1 MLSIQQAQKQFDN
14 GNHAFQPVSFL
25 AGKGEVIGLLG
36 TSGCGKSTI
45 LRAIGG
51 LDPLTSGHIL
61 WNGKPIEKTKTN
73 LSFIFQEPRLMP
85 WLSVLDNVAFASKS
99 ANKKEEALALLE
111 RVGLKGFENHYPK
124 ELSGGMAQRTAIARA
139 LSVRPELLLLDE
151 PFSALD
157 AFTKM
162 QLQNLVRHIWETDQ
176 ATILLVTHDI
186 EEALYLCDKIVILRG
201 QPGELV
207 DIVEVKEKRT
217 RDANLD
223 LKHYILQLLH
233 FEENALV

>member
-61 WNGKPIEKTKTN
+61 WNGKPIEDTKTN

-176 ATILLVTHDI
+176 TTILLVTHDI

-201 QPGELV
+201 QPGELI

-233 FEENALV
+233 FEENVLV